1 MNTALA
7 DWFSL
12 AGRRA
17 VVTGGSRGIGRMIAQ
32 GMLMADA
39 DVAICARHA
48 DQVESTV
55 SALASFGNC
64 IGLAAD
70 LSKSEGRESIAAWVE
85 ARYGN
90 VDILVNN
97 AGTSWGE
104 DLATFPL
111 DGFEKVIQVNLT
123 SVFDLTRRLLPLI
136 ERSATAENPSRIIN
150 IGSVDG
156 LRVPSVD
163 NYPYS
168 ASKAAIHMLTRH
180 LARTLLAKHINVNC
194 IAPGIFETKM
204 TAHWFDET
212 HPNYAQRP
220 AIPMIRA
227 GGLDDIAAAA
237 VYLAAPASTYI
248 TGVVL
253 PVAGGIGTID

>member
-1 MNTALA
+1 MNADFV

-32 GMLMADA
+32 GMLMAGA
-39 DVAICARHA
+39 DVAICARHP
-48 DQVESTV
+48 DQVASTV
-55 SALASFGNC
+55 SALAGYGSC

-70 LSKSEGRESIAAWVE
+70 LSKTEGRATVATWIE
-85 ARYGN
+85 ATYGTL
-90 VDILVNN
+90 DILINN

-111 DGFEKVIQVNLT
+111 EGFEKVLQVNVT

-136 ERSATAENPSRIIN
+136 ERSATEEKPARIIN

-180 LARTLLAKHINVNC
+180 LARALLTKHINVNC

-220 AIPMIRA
+220 AIPMVRA

-253 PVAGGIGTID
+253 PVAGGISTID